1 MRCFRTGI
9 RICILFAGALVLV
22 AALLAQNPQLRLNP
36 HLDYD
41 SDSVDGPLITGNDTQ
56 TGLVVG
62 KPNYVMIY
70 GEGCFN
76 SKRQAR
82 RTVALSERY
91 GDKVNFVIIDL
102 DKPQS
107 AAQLKLVQTYYGGSI
122 PDLVLLGQQRQTRLQ
137 PCGRADGRSAE
148 PRARHRI
155 AATGDRAGETL
166 RPYGAGV
173 GAGDELDRTHPARG
187 ARPLP

>member
-1 MRCFRTGI
+1 MRYFKAGI
-9 RICILFAGALVLV
+9 RIVMLLAAAFVFAT
-22 AALLAQNPQLRLNP
+22 ALLAQGQQLTLNP
-36 HLDYD
+36 HLDYN
-41 SDSVDGPLITGNDTQ
+41 SDSVDGPLITGNDTE
-56 TGLVVG
+56 TGVVAG

-107 AAQLKLVQTYYGGSI
+107 SAQLKLVQSYYQGSI
-122 PDLVLLGQQRQTRLQ
+122 PDLVVL
-137 PCGRADGRSAE
+137 DGYGKPVYNQSGEQSEDVLSHILDAALE
-148 PRARHRI
+148 ERH
-155 AATGDRAGETL
+155 
-166 RPYGAGV
+166 
-173 GAGDELDRTHPARG
+173 
-187 ARPLP
+187 

>member
-1 MRCFRTGI
+1 MSYLKTGI
-9 RICILFAGALVLV
+9 RIGLLLACALIFAT
-22 AALLAQNPQLRLNP
+22 ALLAQGQLKLNP
-36 HLDYD
+36 HLDYN

-56 TGLVVG
+56 TGAIAG

-91 GDKVNFVIIDL
+91 GDRVNFVIIDL

-107 AAQLKLVQTYYGGSI
+107 PAQLKLVQTYYAGSI
-122 PDLVLLGQQRQTRLQ
+122 PELVVLDSDGKPVYNQAGEQTEEALSQILDTLLRDRLL
-137 PCGRADGRSAE
+137 
-148 PRARHRI
+148 
-155 AATGDRAGETL
+155 GDRALQE
-166 RPYGAGV
+166 R
-173 GAGDELDRTHPARG
+173 H
-187 ARPLP
+187 

>member
-1 MRCFRTGI
+1 MRYFKAGI
-9 RICILFAGALVLV
+9 RIAVLLAAAFV
-22 AALLAQNPQLRLNP
+22 FVTALLAQGQQLTLNP
-36 HLDYD
+36 HLDYN
-41 SDSVDGPLITGNDTQ
+41 SDSVDGPLITGNDTE
-56 TGLVVG
+56 TGVVAG

-107 AAQLKLVQTYYGGSI
+107 PAQLKLVQSYYQGSI
-122 PDLVLLGQQRQTRLQ
+122 PDLVVL
-137 PCGRADGRSAE
+137 DGYGK
-148 PRARHRI
+148 PVYNQ
-155 AATGDRAGETL
+155 AGEQSEDVL
-166 RPYGAGV
+166 SHI
-173 GAGDELDRTHPARG
+173 LDTALQERH
-187 ARPLP
+187 

>member
-1 MRCFRTGI
+1 MRYFKAGI
-9 RICILFAGALVLV
+9 RIAVLLAGAFVF
-22 AALLAQNPQLRLNP
+22 ATALLAQGQQLTLNP
-36 HLDYD
+36 HLDYN
-41 SDSVDGPLITGNDTQ
+41 SDSVDGPLIAGNDTE
-56 TGLVVG
+56 TGVVAG

-107 AAQLKLVQTYYGGSI
+107 PAQLKLVQSYYQGSI
-122 PDLVLLGQQRQTRLQ
+122 PDLVVL
-137 PCGRADGRSAE
+137 DGYGK
-148 PRARHRI
+148 PVYNQ
-155 AATGDRAGETL
+155 AGEQSEDVL
-166 RPYGAGV
+166 SHI
-173 GAGDELDRTHPARG
+173 LDAALQERH
-187 ARPLP
+187 

>member
-1 MRCFRTGI
+1 MRHFRTGL
-9 RICILFAGALVLV
+9 RIALLMTWGLVFAV
-22 AALLAQNPQLRLNP
+22 ALLAQNRQLRLNP
-36 HLDYD
+36 RLDYN

-56 TGLVVG
+56 GGVVAG

-91 GDKVNFVIIDL
+91 GEKVNFVIIDL

-107 AAQLKLVQTYYGGSI
+107 PAQLKLVRTYYEGSI
-122 PDLVLLGQQRQTRLQ
+122 PDLVVLDSG
-137 PCGRADGRSAE
+137 GKAVYS
-148 PRARHRI
+148 
-155 AATGDRAGETL
+155 RAGEQTEEVL
-166 RPYGAGV
+166 SRI
-173 GAGDELDRTHPARG
+173 LDQALQERH
-187 ARPLP
+187 

>member
-1 MRCFRTGI
+1 MLCFRTGI
-9 RICILFAGALVLV
+9 RICILLAGALVLV
-22 AALLAQNPQLRLNP
+22 AALLAQNSQLRLNP
-36 HLDYD
+36 HLDFS

-56 TGLVVG
+56 TGVVAG

-107 AAQLKLVQTYYGGSI
+107 PAQLKLVHRYYGGSI
-122 PDLVLLGQQRQTRLQ
+122 PDLVLL
-137 PCGRADGRSAE
+137 DGNGE
-148 PRARHRI
+148 PVYNQ
-155 AATGDRAGETL
+155 AGEQSEQVL
-166 RPYGAGV
+166 SNI
-173 GAGDELDRTHPARG
+173 LDTALKQETEQGRH
-187 ARPLP
+187 